1 MNNSCRCVA
10 VSNTVG
16 LCVIVVLLGYGL
28 VELPRSLWHR
38 GDLHKRLDAATMRAS
53 EAMKILK
60 QASKRNIR

>member
-1 MNNSCRCVA
+1 
-10 VSNTVG
+10 
-16 LCVIVVLLGYGL
+16 VIVVLLGYGL